1 MMWRL
6 KVGILWFFNEINCR
20 IAFYLLWQSQDLM
33 FKVKGLKMKSIF
45 KIFSIVLLSSVIFPL
60 TSHAEGDAINGEGIV
75 KKKCKVCHTFA
86 KGDKAKI
93 GPNLYGVYGEKAAQ
107 KEGYKYSKGIISA
120 DLTWDDA
127 TLDAYLLK
135 PRDVVKRGKMVFA
148 GFRKETDRADV
159 IAYLK
164 TLKD

>member
-1 MMWRL
+1 
-6 KVGILWFFNEINCR
+6 
-20 IAFYLLWQSQDLM
+20 
-33 FKVKGLKMKSIF
+33 MKS
-45 KIFSIVLLSSVIFPL
+45 VLKLIAVIFV
-60 TSHAEGDAINGEGIV
+60 TSVLVPFTASAEGDPAKGEATF
-75 KKKCKVCHTFA
+75 KKKCRICHTSV

-93 GPNLYGVYGEKAAQ
+93 GPNLYGVHSKKAGQ
-107 KEGYKYSKGIISA
+107 FEGYKYSKGIIEA

-135 PRDVVKRGKMVFA
+135 PKDVVKRGKMIFA
-148 GFRKETDRADV
+148 GFKKEKDRQDV